1 MIEFYAGL
9 FAGVVFL
16 QLQRSVEWM
25 GVSHRLSQVRVWIG
39 LCCMLLVTQAMAGAV
54 DVSKKIPLRPS
65 LLKPEDVAVIYNVN
79 DAQSE
84 EVARYYVQSRQVPAE
99 NLIGVELPKHAKDAL
114 TVPEF
119 EALKAQL
126 DAKLTSQQVLLLVW
140 RTPFAVQCN
149 SITSALTLGL
159 DLNQCRK
166 TCDPGRDSP
175 YFNTM
180 SLRPWADHHLRLSML
195 LPISSLEAAKAL
207 IDRGILSEFSLN
219 DADGYFLKTRDV
231 ARSKPRE
238 PFFPQDGMTIKSK
251 KLTLHTLSQ
260 ESIENQGAVMFYF
273 TGQKQVDFMLTNTY
287 LPGAI
292 ADHLTSS
299 GGVLA
304 NYNGQMP
311 ASRWLDAGVTGSY
324 GTVSEPCNYWQKFPN
339 PQIVLAHYLSGETLI
354 EAYWKSVKWPMQ
366 GVFIGEPLAKPYA
379 KSAPVMTE

>member
-9 FAGVVFL
+9 FARVVCL
-16 QLQRSVEWM
+16 QSLWSVECM
-25 GVSHRLSQVRVWIG
+25 GVGQRLGQMIFLGV
-39 LCCMLLVTQAMAGAV
+39 LCLIFLATNAMAGAV

-84 EVARYYVQSRQVPAE
+84 EVARYYLQARQVPAE
-99 NLIGVELPKHAKDAL
+99 NLIGVELPRHAKDAL

-126 DAKLTSQQVLLLVW
+126 DARLGNQQVLLLVW

-175 YFNTM
+175 YFNSP
-180 SLRPWADHHLRLSML
+180 SLRPWADHHVRLSML
-195 LPISSLEAAKAL
+195 LPINSVDAAKAL
-207 IDRGILSEFSLN
+207 IDRGVLSEFSLN

-260 ESIENQGAVMFYF
+260 ESIENQGSVMFYF

-304 NYNGQMP
+304 SYNAQMP

-324 GTVSEPCNYWQKFPN
+324 GTVSEPCNYWQKFPH
-339 PQIVLAHYLSGETLI
+339 PQIIMAHYLSGETLI

-366 GVFIGEPLAKPYA
+366 GVFVGEPLAKPYA
-379 KSAPVMTE
+379 RSAPVMAE

>member
-1 MIEFYAGL
+1 MDVGHRLGQVLVWVGLGVML
-9 FAGVVFL
+9 FAA
-16 QLQRSVEWM
+16 
-25 GVSHRLSQVRVWIG
+25 
-39 LCCMLLVTQAMAGAV
+39 QAMAGAV

-84 EVARYYVQSRQVPAE
+84 EVARYYLQARQVPAE
-99 NLIGVELPKHAKDAL
+99 NLIGVELPRHAKDAL

-126 DAKLTSQQVLLLVW
+126 DAKLGNQQVLLLVW

-175 YFNTM
+175 YFNSM
-180 SLRPWADHHLRLSML
+180 SLRPWADHHIRLSML
-195 LPISSLEAAKAL
+195 LPISSVEAAKAL
-207 IDRGILSEFSLN
+207 IDRGVLSEFSLN

-260 ESIENQGAVMFYF
+260 ESIKNQG
-273 TGQKQVDFMLTNTY
+273 
-287 LPGAI
+287 
-292 ADHLTSS
+292 S
-299 GGVLA
+299 
-304 NYNGQMP
+304 
-311 ASRWLDAGVTGSY
+311 
-324 GTVSEPCNYWQKFPN
+324 
-339 PQIVLAHYLSGETLI
+339 
-354 EAYWKSVKWPMQ
+354 
-366 GVFIGEPLAKPYA
+366 
-379 KSAPVMTE
+379 

>member
-1 MIEFYAGL
+1 MDVAKYGAKVYGAKVGL
-9 FAGVVFL
+9 
-16 QLQRSVEWM
+16 
-25 GVSHRLSQVRVWIG
+25 WIG
-39 LCCMLLVTQAMAGAV
+39 LGLICFATQVMAGAV
-54 DVSKKIPLRPS
+54 DVSKKILSRPS
-65 LLKPEDVAVIYNVN
+65 LLNPEDVAVIYNIN

-84 EVARYYVQSRQVPAE
+84 EIARYYLQARQVPIE
-99 NLIGVELPKHAKDAL
+99 NLIGVELPKHAKDTLSVA
-114 TVPEF
+114 EF
-119 EALKAQL
+119 ESLKTQL
-126 DAKLTSQQVLLLVW
+126 DAKLTHQQVLLLVW

-149 SITSALTLGL
+149 SLTSALTLGL

-175 YFNTM
+175 YFNSA

-195 LPISSLEAAKAL
+195 LPITSVEAAKAL
-207 IDRGILSEFSLN
+207 IDRGVLSEFSLN
-219 DADGYFLKTRDV
+219 EADGYFLKTRDA

-260 ESIENQGAVMFYF
+260 EAIEKQSAVMFYF
-273 TGQKQVDFMLTNTY
+273 TGQKQVDYMLTNSY

-292 ADHLTSS
+292 ADHLTSA
-299 GGVLA
+299 GGVLGS
-304 NYNGQMP
+304 YNTQMP

-339 PQIVLAHYLSGETLI
+339 PQIVLGHYLAGETLV

-366 GVFIGEPLAKPYA
+366 GLFIGEPLAKPYA
-379 KSAPVMTE
+379 KSAPFTEE

>member
-16 QLQRSVEWM
+16 QLQWSIEWM
-25 GVSHRLSQVRVWIG
+25 GVSHRLSQVRIWIG
-39 LCCMLLVTQAMAGAV
+39 LCCMLLVTQAMAGTV
-54 DVSKKIPLRPS
+54 DVSKRIPLRPS
-65 LLKPEDVAVIYNVN
+65 LLKPEDVAVVYNVN

-84 EVARYYVQSRQVPAE
+84 EIARYYLQARQVPAE
-99 NLIGVELPKHAKDAL
+99 NLIGVELPRHAKDAL

-119 EALKAQL
+119 ESLKAQL
-126 DAKLTSQQVLLLVW
+126 DAKLGNQQVLLLVW

-175 YFNTM
+175 YFNSL
-180 SLRPWADHHLRLSML
+180 SLRPWADHHIRLSML
-195 LPISSLEAAKAL
+195 LPISSVDAAKAL
-207 IDRGILSEFSLN
+207 IDRGVLSEFSLN

-260 ESIENQGAVMFYF
+260 ESIKNQSSVMFYF
-273 TGQKQVDFMLTNTY
+273 TGQTQVDFMLTNTY

-304 NYNGQMP
+304 SYNAQMP

-339 PQIVLAHYLSGETLI
+339 PQIVMAHYLSGETLI

-366 GVFIGEPLAKPYA
+366 GVFVGEPLAKPYA
-379 KSAPVMTE
+379 RSAPVMAE

>member
-1 MIEFYAGL
+1 LNFTLVCLPEWL
-9 FAGVVFL
+9 SL
-16 QLQRSVEWM
+16 QLQWSTELMSVGDRLVQVSAWM
-25 GVSHRLSQVRVWIG
+25 A
-39 LCCMLLVTQAMAGAV
+39 LCFVLLVTNAMAGAV
-54 DVSKKIPLRPS
+54 DVSKKIPLRAS
-65 LLKPEDVAVIYNVN
+65 LLKPEDVAVVYNVN

-84 EVARYYVQSRQVPAE
+84 EIARYYLQARQVPAE
-99 NLIGVELPKHAKDAL
+99 NLIGVELPRHAKDAL

-119 EALKAQL
+119 ESLKAQL
-126 DAKLTSQQVLLLVW
+126 DAKLGNQQVLLLVW

-149 SITSALTLGL
+149 SLTSALTLGL

-175 YFNTM
+175 YFNSM
-180 SLRPWADHHLRLSML
+180 SLRPWADHHIRLSML
-195 LPISSLEAAKAL
+195 LPISSVESAKAL
-207 IDRGILSEFSLN
+207 IDRGVLSEFSLN

-238 PFFPQDGMTIKSK
+238 PFFPQDGMTVKSK

-260 ESIENQGAVMFYF
+260 ESIEKQGAVMFYF

-304 NYNGQMP
+304 SYNDQMP

-339 PQIVLAHYLSGETLI
+339 PQIVMAHYLSGETLI

-366 GVFIGEPLAKPYA
+366 GVFVGEPLAKPYA
-379 KSAPVMTE
+379 RSAPVMAE

>member
-39 LCCMLLVTQAMAGAV
+39 LCCTLLVTQAMAGAV
-54 DVSKKIPLRPS
+54 DVSKKNPLRPS
-65 LLKPEDVAVIYNVN
+65 LLKPEDVAVVYNVN

-84 EVARYYVQSRQVPAE
+84 EIARYYLQSRQVPAE

-119 EALKAQL
+119 ESLKAQL
-126 DAKLTSQQVLLLVW
+126 DAKLGNQQVLLLVW

-175 YFNTM
+175 YFNSM
-180 SLRPWADHHLRLSML
+180 SLRPWADHHIRLSML
-195 LPISSLEAAKAL
+195 LPISSVDAAKAL
-207 IDRGILSEFSLN
+207 IDRGVLSEFSLN

-260 ESIENQGAVMFYF
+260 ESIENQGSVMFYF

-304 NYNGQMP
+304 SYNGQMP

-339 PQIVLAHYLSGETLI
+339 PQIVMAHYLSGETLI

-366 GVFIGEPLAKPYA
+366 GVFVGEPLAKPYA
-379 KSAPVMTE
+379 RSAPVMAE

>member
-25 GVSHRLSQVRVWIG
+25 GVSHRLNQVRVWIG

-54 DVSKKIPLRPS
+54 DVSKRIPLRPS
-65 LLKPEDVAVIYNVN
+65 LLKPEDVAVVYNVN

-84 EVARYYVQSRQVPAE
+84 EIARYYLQARQVPAE
-99 NLIGVELPKHAKDAL
+99 NLIGVELPRHAKDAL

-119 EALKAQL
+119 ESLKAQL
-126 DAKLTSQQVLLLVW
+126 DAKLGNQQVLLLVW

-175 YFNTM
+175 YFNSM
-180 SLRPWADHHLRLSML
+180 SLRPWADHHVRLSML
-195 LPISSLEAAKAL
+195 LPISSIDAAKAL
-207 IDRGILSEFSLN
+207 IDRGVLSEFSLN
-219 DADGYFLKTRDV
+219 DADGYFLKTRDA

-260 ESIENQGAVMFYF
+260 ESIENQGSVMFYF

-304 NYNGQMP
+304 SYNGQMP

-339 PQIVLAHYLSGETLI
+339 PQIVMAHYLSGETLI

-366 GVFIGEPLAKPYA
+366 GVFVGEPLAKPYA
-379 KSAPVMTE
+379 RSAPVMAE

>member
-1 MIEFYAGL
+1 
-9 FAGVVFL
+9 
-16 QLQRSVEWM
+16 M

-54 DVSKKIPLRPS
+54 DVSKRIPLRPS
-65 LLKPEDVAVIYNVN
+65 LLKPEDVAVVYNVN

-84 EVARYYVQSRQVPAE
+84 EIARYYLQARQVPAE
-99 NLIGVELPKHAKDAL
+99 NLIGVELPRHAKDAL

-119 EALKAQL
+119 ESLKAQL
-126 DAKLTSQQVLLLVW
+126 DAKLGNQQVLLLVW

-175 YFNTM
+175 YFNSL
-180 SLRPWADHHLRLSML
+180 SLRPWADHHIRLSML
-195 LPISSLEAAKAL
+195 LPISSVEAAKAL
-207 IDRGILSEFSLN
+207 IDRGVLSEFSLN

-251 KLTLHTLSQ
+251 KLTLHTLPQ
-260 ESIENQGAVMFYF
+260 ESIENQGSVMFYF

-292 ADHLTSS
+292 ADHLTSA

-304 NYNGQMP
+304 SYNGQMP

-339 PQIVLAHYLSGETLI
+339 PQIVIAHYLSGETLI

-366 GVFIGEPLAKPYA
+366 GVFVGEPLAKPYA
-379 KSAPVMTE
+379 RSAPVMAE